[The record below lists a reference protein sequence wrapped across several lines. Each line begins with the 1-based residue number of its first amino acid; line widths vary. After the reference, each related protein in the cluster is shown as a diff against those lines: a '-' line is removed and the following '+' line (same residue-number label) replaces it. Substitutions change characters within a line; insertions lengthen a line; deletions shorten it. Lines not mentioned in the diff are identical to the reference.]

1 MSEYL
6 DSQGIAGT
14 IDLTLKGG
22 VSLQG
27 IEWRLGGR
35 YYSELDPTFK
45 GTVAITVNYVASRNG
60 PSTQLLLP
68 SNASQAP
75 QMPTP
80 HFVR

>member
-1 MSEYL
+1 VSEYL

-35 YYSELDPTFK
+35 YYSEL
-45 GTVAITVNYVASRNG
+45 
-60 PSTQLLLP
+60 
-68 SNASQAP
+68 
-75 QMPTP
+75 
-80 HFVR
+80 